1 MERAPVICTVR
12 KEKVVCGQPFL
23 WFIADKRELET
34 KTVVSDRVL
43 SPNKTYTNYR
53 FHVESYVPVFILG

>member
-1 MERAPVICTVR
+1 MPAPNTTNTSNLILNSVSSPIKKR
-12 KEKVVCGQPFL
+12 
-23 WFIADKRELET
+23 FIADKRELKT

-53 FHVESYVPVFILG
+53 FHVESYFPIFIL

>member
-1 MERAPVICTVR
+1 KR
-12 KEKVVCGQPFL
+12 
-23 WFIADKRELET
+23 FIAEKRELKT

-53 FHVESYVPVFILG
+53 FHVESYFPIIVLGRLSYRKVSSDCITDYTHPKT